1 MFYSTPS
8 ASTER
13 CEPMSSKLSLL
24 TAVALA
30 LLSACGGDRSKTVSD
45 APAAVSDSAPAAP
58 AATGTVIEVKAI
70 SDETGNHFEPNKIK
84 AHPGDVLRFTL
95 VSGVHNVSFPADK
108 NPGATGLPEP
118 SDVLQLPGQT
128 LDVPVSFKPGEYHFQ
143 CDPHAPLGMT
153 GELDV
158 Q

>member
-1 MFYSTPS
+1 MLP
-8 ASTER
+8 
-13 CEPMSSKLSLL
+13 KLSLL
-24 TAVALA
+24 TAFALA
-30 LLSACGGDRSKTVSD
+30 LLPGCGGDQSKSASE
-45 APAAVSDSAPAAP
+45 APAGAVPAPASSAP

-70 SDETGNHFEPNKIK
+70 SDETGNHFVPNKIE

-153 GELDV
+153 GELEV
-158 Q
+158 E

>member
-1 MFYSTPS
+1 
-8 ASTER
+8 
-13 CEPMSSKLSLL
+13 MSSKLSLL

-30 LLSACGGDRSKTVSD
+30 LLPACGGDQSKEARE
-45 APAAVSDSAPAAP
+45 APAAVSDAGPAA

-70 SDETGNHFEPNKIK
+70 SDETGNHFVPNKIE

-128 LDVPVSFKPGEYHFQ
+128 LDVPVSFKRGEYHFQ

-153 GELDV
+153 GEV
-158 Q
+158 EVE